1 MPTMS
6 YANHGSGRERI
17 VAIGLVGLIQ
27 GGIIAALV
35 SGLAVT
41 FTTTL
46 SDVPLSTYDVPPD
59 PVPPPPDI
67 KPPEAAQPLA
77 TTAIPAPL
85 PKAPTPIVPLSQPTT
100 TVMTTDLP
108 FTPMIE
114 SAQPPLPPAPP
125 PAPPADLTRA
135 AAARGNV
142 GDWFPRS
149 DYPASALR
157 AGTEG
162 RVSVLL
168 TISPAGRATG
178 CEVVST
184 SGDSALDAATCRLAL
199 RNGRFEPGRGT
210 DGAKVAT
217 RLRLPP
223 VVWRIEN

>member
-1 MPTMS
+1 MS

-27 GGIIAALV
+27 GGIIAALL
-35 SGLAVT
+35 SGLAVS

-46 SDVPLSTYDVPPD
+46 SDPPLSTYDVPPD

-67 KPPEAAQPLA
+67 KPPEATRPLK
-77 TTAIPAPL
+77 TTAVPL
-85 PKAPTPIVPLSQPTT
+85 PLPDAPPPLVKLSQPTT
-100 TVMTTDLP
+100 TLTTTDI
-108 FTPMIE
+108 PME
-114 SAQPPLPPAPP
+114 PTMEPPLPPLPPTPP
-125 PAPPADLTRA
+125 PPTPADLTRA
-135 AAARGNV
+135 ATARGNV

-168 TISPAGRATG
+168 TVSPAGRATG

-210 DGAKVAT
+210 DGSKVAT